1 MVLLVAGSVALAAC
15 GSGAD
20 DPTVEPRGEAV
31 RVASF
36 NFPES
41 VLLGEM
47 LAQALEARDVPVERV
62 LDLGPREVVQ
72 PALQLGVVDVVPE
85 YLGSLLDFVAL
96 GQGTATVDVETNV
109 ARLRS
114 VLDGRDVLVLE
125 PGPAENTNV
134 VVLGPRRA
142 RELRVRTIGGLEPV
156 AGGLS
161 FAGPP
166 ECPDRALCLPG
177 LEEVYGLEFR
187 EFVPQ
192 ASTAVR
198 AEQLRRG
205 EVDVALLFSTDA
217 VLVGED
223 FVVLADDRDLQ
234 PAENILAL
242 ARGEVVD
249 RHGSGATEVLED
261 VTARLTTTVL
271 ARLNQRVADGE
282 ESIEQVAADHLS
294 RVGLG

>member
-20 DPTVEPRGEAV
+20 DRTVESRGEAV

-36 NFPES
+36 DFPES

-96 GQGTATVDVETNV
+96 GQGTATIDVETNV

-156 AGGLS
+156 AGGLRFS
-161 FAGPP
+161 GPP

-177 LEEVYGLEFR
+177 LEEVYGLEFG

-192 ASTAVR
+192 ASSAVR

-223 FVVLADDRDLQ
+223 FVVLVDDRDLQ

-249 RHGSGATEVLED
+249 RHGQGAADVLQD